1 MIDRAAAPG
10 RLARD
15 ILAVDRRG
23 AYVLDMIARPLV
35 LSALVPLALALADG
49 GACTPAQNRQ
59 DVLLRSVHEYNDGVR
74 WKKYDH
80 VTHHLSAEEA
90 RRFAAR
96 AGTFG
101 DDYEMADE
109 EVVSIEPK
117 NDDRTRADVTVNF
130 SWYDRRRALVRK
142 AVILEEW
149 AFTDGQW
156 LCEKQRRLQGDGFPL
171 VPEAEP
177 PAGAPTGPR

>member
-1 MIDRAAAPG
+1 
-10 RLARD
+10 
-15 ILAVDRRG
+15 
-23 AYVLDMIARPLV
+23 MIAR
-35 LSALVPLALALADG
+35 ALLLPALAPLALTLAG

-59 DVLLRSVHEYNDGVR
+59 DVLLRSVHEFNDALR
-74 WKKYDH
+74 WKKNER
-80 VTHHLSAEEA
+80 VMHHLSPEEG

-117 NDDRTRADVTVNF
+117 NADRTRADVTVNF
-130 SWYDRRRALVRK
+130 SWYDRRRALLRK

-171 VPEAEP
+171 VPEGEPP
-177 PAGAPTGPR
+177 PAGAPGGSR

>member
-1 MIDRAAAPG
+1 MLARSLLAAA
-10 RLARD
+10 LA
-15 ILAVDRRG
+15 
-23 AYVLDMIARPLV
+23 
-35 LSALVPLALALADG
+35 PLALALAG

-74 WKKYDH
+74 WKKYER
-80 VTHHLSAEEA
+80 VMHHLSPEEA

-109 EVVSIEPK
+109 EVVSIEAK
-117 NDDRTRADVTVNF
+117 NEDRTRADVTVNF

-149 AFTDGQW
+149 EFTDGQW
-156 LCEKQRRLQGDGFPL
+156 LCAKQRRLQGDGFPL

-177 PAGAPTGPR
+177 PPAGAPGGPR

>member
-1 MIDRAAAPG
+1 
-10 RLARD
+10 
-15 ILAVDRRG
+15 
-23 AYVLDMIARPLV
+23 MIARSLL
-35 LSALVPLALALADG
+35 LSALAPLALALAG

-59 DVLLRSVHEYNDGVR
+59 DVLLRSVHEFNDGLR
-74 WKKYDH
+74 WRKNER
-80 VTHHLSAEEA
+80 VMRHLSPEEA
-90 RRFAAR
+90 RRFTAR
-96 AGTFG
+96 AGTFS

-117 NDDRTRADVTVNF
+117 NEDRTRADVTVNF
-130 SWYDRRRALVRK
+130 SWYDRRRALERK

-177 PAGAPTGPR
+177 PPAGAPGGPR